1 MLAELG
7 GIISPNV
14 ELRESAMVFGPKVK
28 VVERGRVG
36 LRKKT
41 LTKPQNAARCG
52 EVEFVQQELV
62 AMGLNG
68 WSAISTE
75 ESLSGPAMMSA
86 IVSSQSGNQWKI
98 SYGDGSGVGSLA
110 GGNMV
115 FAVVSEADPS
125 TVNDETKQVCAGL
138 RTTLGFV

>member
-1 MLAELG
+1 M
-7 GIISPNV
+7 
-14 ELRESAMVFGPKVK
+14 FGPKVRI
-28 VVERGRVG
+28 VERGRVG

-68 WSAISTE
+68 WTAISTDA
-75 ESLSGPAMMSA
+75 SSGSAMMSA
-86 IVSSQSGNQWKI
+86 IVSSLSGNQWKI
-98 SYGDGSGVGSLA
+98 SYGDGSMA